1 MPSARREINPGR
13 LDGSGRRCEHPAAM
27 TRTLIKNGTI
37 LTVDPKLGDLDRGD
51 VLIEDDRIVEVGRN
65 LAAAGAAEID
75 ASRMIVMPGLV
86 NTHIHTWETGLRGIG
101 ADWVSHR
108 DYHGNM
114 HGNLATRFGAADNY
128 VANLVGALGQLDGG
142 TTTILDWC
150 HNITSPDM
158 ADAALD
164 GLAESGIRAVFGHGT
179 AKPPAKAGDKPY
191 YELPFPREPLARL
204 RKGRLASDDSLI
216 TLAMAILGPDYT
228 SYEIAA
234 EDMRLAREFGVIA
247 SAHTWGRPSRKTPDG
262 MLRLARAGLLG
273 PDHNIVHGNAIPD
286 EELKICAD
294 AGCTVSATPL
304 AEMMNSPQGALLG
317 RYEKYGGL
325 TSIGTDVDVYFSSSM
340 LAVTRHAFMHQ
351 RALDNRELQDIGHWP
366 PQRHKTNT
374 RRALEWATI
383 GGAKVLRLDH
393 RIGSLTPG
401 KQADVVMIRTDDLN
415 TFPTVPG
422 GDPVHAVVMYAEN
435 ANVDTVLV
443 AGKAV
448 KRGGKLVYPADRL
461 AAKKEAL
468 AASRE
473 RIMQAGNYIYRVA

>member
-1 MPSARREINPGR
+1 
-13 LDGSGRRCEHPAAM
+13 M
-27 TRTLIKNGTI
+27 TRTLIRNGTL
-37 LTVDPKLGDLDRGD
+37 LTVDPKLGEIERGD
-51 VLIEDDRIVEVGRN
+51 VLIEGGKIAAVGRE
-65 LAAAGAAEID
+65 LAAAGAEIVD
-75 ASRMIVMPGLV
+75 ASRMIVLPGLV

-114 HGNLATRFGAADNY
+114 HGNLAMRFTAGDNY

-164 GLAESGIRAVFGHGT
+164 GLAESGIRAVFAHGT
-179 AKPPAKAGDKPY
+179 AKPPARAGEKPY
-191 YELPFPREPLARL
+191 NELPFPRAPLERL
-204 RKGRLASDDSLI
+204 RKGRLASDDGLV

-234 EDMRLAREFGVIA
+234 ADMRLARELGVIA

-262 MLRLARAGLLG
+262 MLRLAREGLLG

-286 EELKICAD
+286 AELEICAD
-294 AGCTVSATPL
+294 AGCTVAATPL

-351 RALDNRELQDIGHWP
+351 RELDNRALQEIGHWP
-366 PQRHKTNT
+366 PQRHETNT
-374 RRALEWATI
+374 RRALRWATLD
-383 GGAKVLRLDH
+383 GAKVLRLDH

-401 KQADVVMIRTDDLN
+401 KQADIVMIRLDDLN

-435 ANVDTVLV
+435 ANVDTVFV

-448 KRGGKLVYPADRL
+448 KRGGKLLYPADRL

-468 AASRE
+468 LASRE
-473 RIMQAGNYIYRVA
+473 RIMQAGNYTYRVA

>member
-1 MPSARREINPGR
+1 
-13 LDGSGRRCEHPAAM
+13 M

-37 LTVDPKLGDLDRGD
+37 LTVDPRLGDLDRGD

-65 LAAAGAAEID
+65 LAAAGADEID

-179 AKPPAKAGDKPY
+179 AKPPAKPGDKPY

-204 RKGRLASDDSLI
+204 RKGRLAADDGLL

-273 PDHNIVHGNAIPD
+273 TRPQHRARQRDPGRGAEDLRRRRMHRVRDAARGDDEQPAGRAPRALREARRPDVDRHRRRRVLLELDARGDAARVHAPARAGQPRAAGHRPLAAAAPPHQHPSRARVGDDRRGEGAPARPPD
-286 EELKICAD
+286 RVAD
-294 AGCTVSATPL
+294 A
-304 AEMMNSPQGALLG
+304 
-317 RYEKYGGL
+317 R
-325 TSIGTDVDVYFSSSM
+325 
-340 LAVTRHAFMHQ
+340 
-351 RALDNRELQDIGHWP
+351 
-366 PQRHKTNT
+366 
-374 RRALEWATI
+374 
-383 GGAKVLRLDH
+383 
-393 RIGSLTPG
+393 
-401 KQADVVMIRTDDLN
+401 
-415 TFPTVPG
+415 
-422 GDPVHAVVMYAEN
+422 
-435 ANVDTVLV
+435 
-443 AGKAV
+443 
-448 KRGGKLVYPADRL
+448 
-461 AAKKEAL
+461 
-468 AASRE
+468 
-473 RIMQAGNYIYRVA
+473 QAGRRRDDPAPTISTPSRRFPAATRCTRW